1 MSLAELR
8 SNLAPDFL
16 ALRLRIQ
23 IHNSRLSQIPV
34 DVPQLDDILVS
45 WSFAMSKYASR
56 SCKRYQTLLK
66 MCRTSSKYR
75 ACGRKPHR
83 LFRLEGTSVPR
94 HIHSTAPCLRGSCRT
109 PHLYLVLLS
118 ETHTKKKK
126 SLRFDVAW
134 FFFRSFF
141 LSFFRPF
148 FFLLFSFSYFFFAIY
163 YACKITI

>member
-1 MSLAELR
+1 
-8 SNLAPDFL
+8 
-16 ALRLRIQ
+16 
-23 IHNSRLSQIPV
+23 
-34 DVPQLDDILVS
+34 
-45 WSFAMSKYASR
+45 MSKYASR

-148 FFLLFSFSYFFFAIY
+148 FFLLFSFSYFFFRYILCMRNHNLSTKARNNSDYLDDASTWKTSWEI
-163 YACKITI
+163 AHEISLCHKTKDLSCSKKKVN